1 MEKDRRYTVRLPKKD
16 ADILEKHCSEVKI
29 PIAEFIRAA
38 TLKAL
43 PKTWSPTDEYDLT
56 HEPGQGY
63 SQTKGNWSPEVI
75 RSYADK
81 VRARQSNR
89 NN

>member
-1 MEKDRRYTVRLPKKD
+1 MEKDHRYTVRLPKKV
-16 ADILEKHCSEVKI
+16 ADILEKHCSEQNI
-29 PIAEFIRAA
+29 PIAEFMRAA
-38 TLKAL
+38 TEKAL
-43 PKTWSPTDEYDLT
+43 PKTWNPTDEYDLT

-81 VRARQSNR
+81 VKVRQTSK
-89 NN
+89 